1 MRIFNHKTLY
11 FLVILA
17 LSPLQ
22 ATEEAEQIPDEFP
35 EGFALGFEIE
45 TKIFKIR
52 NNPAH
57 PQELVFKAYMTSD
70 DKDSDVNEL
79 WHFTSD
85 TLDSPE
91 ITPSYA
97 NIELKTIGGIISYQ
111 KWLCAARQVQNT
123 FNNLAEKVE
132 SSNILNLYEKD
143 YLFESLGFP
152 YKWVNQNYNG
162 SSQIHLARP
171 DTSEEQKELI
181 LRPQTT
187 IQTPL
192 EYIPYFFTIYG
203 NKYKRKGL
211 KDIIEKEQ
219 WNQWKGV
226 SASDKARGFACLL
239 TYYVKELFC
248 YKVDDEVQSEQPG
261 PKSRLSLMSRIPFS
275 DMWETLDARSQQ
287 ELMLYMDNLLRQ
299 YGTNKIIPYFTY
311 RKRAVVG
318 GKVISDGNR
327 KILDMYLNRK
337 TLTLDRNPEEPRI
350 TLREWLNSIS
360 DPEKRRNG
368 KDLLS
373 PPLIDYENYSMGLI
387 RREAS
392 NHHALLEVRCHP
404 RGEPGAVKIDNLES
418 FLINEAQIVRQAVI
432 L

>member
-211 KDIIEKEQ
+211 
-219 WNQWKGV
+219 
-226 SASDKARGFACLL
+226 
-239 TYYVKELFC
+239 
-248 YKVDDEVQSEQPG
+248 
-261 PKSRLSLMSRIPFS
+261 
-275 DMWETLDARSQQ
+275 
-287 ELMLYMDNLLRQ
+287 
-299 YGTNKIIPYFTY
+299 
-311 RKRAVVG
+311 
-318 GKVISDGNR
+318 
-327 KILDMYLNRK
+327 
-337 TLTLDRNPEEPRI
+337 
-350 TLREWLNSIS
+350 
-360 DPEKRRNG
+360 
-368 KDLLS
+368 
-373 PPLIDYENYSMGLI
+373 
-387 RREAS
+387 
-392 NHHALLEVRCHP
+392 
-404 RGEPGAVKIDNLES
+404 
-418 FLINEAQIVRQAVI
+418 NEMTPQNWTGS
-432 L
+432 